1 MPNVSPSLFLTK
13 QELSLPRLNPPFRLV
28 QFWGAGHL
36 ACQKGE
42 ALFFARGNHI
52 ALRVE
57 ASPME
62 HTLATTDPA
71 ELIETPPCERVA
83 RNLVARSDCR
93 ACGGDPVVEFPIAFV

>member
-1 MPNVSPSLFLTK
+1 MTQDVEDFLVVRRPEGHTVLANSSVQILMRQDSSTIDVVSQT
-13 QELSLPRLNPPFRLV
+13 FRLSSGERE
-28 QFWGAGHL
+28 FLL

-62 HTLATTDPA
+62 HSLATTDPA
-71 ELIETPPCERVA
+71 ELGVREKA
-83 RNLVARSDCR
+83 LA
-93 ACGGDPVVEFPIAFV
+93 